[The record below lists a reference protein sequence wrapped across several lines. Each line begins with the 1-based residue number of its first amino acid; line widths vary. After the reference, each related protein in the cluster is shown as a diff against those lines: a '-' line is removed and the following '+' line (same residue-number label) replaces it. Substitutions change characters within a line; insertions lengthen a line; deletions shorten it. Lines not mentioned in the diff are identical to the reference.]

1 MSSYYFITEKLSR
14 ISSFLRKGFEPE
26 KEEKIEYK
34 RISISKIKELD
45 VETIEYLLSEGNRYI
60 DNQNQ
65 TGKEIRAKS
74 LALLGMLSTILIGLI
89 GFCILLVHQGE
100 WYTTLFYFVLYGIM
114 STGIVSF
121 RLFKGIVY
129 ERSYKISG
137 QEPNYILSD
146 VAFDFAKKQGDLH
159 KFLLAQQLNVI
170 SEKIEFNKRRNM
182 QLQASFKLNMK
193 LACFFI
199 CIAFILFLIYWITI

>member
-1 MSSYYFITEKLSR
+1 MGSYYFITEKLSK
-14 ISSFLRKGFEPE
+14 ICSFFGKGFEPE

-34 RISISKIKELD
+34 RISTSKIKELE
-45 VETIEYLLSEGNRYI
+45 VKSIEYLLSEGNRYI

-74 LALLGMLSTILIGLI
+74 LALLGILSTILIGLI
-89 GFCILLVHQGE
+89 GFCIMLVHQGK
-100 WYTTLFYFVLYGIM
+100 WLTTLFYFVLYGIM

-137 QEPNYILSD
+137 QEPSYILSD

-182 QLQASFKLNMK
+182 QLQASFKSNMK

>member
-1 MSSYYFITEKLSR
+1 
-14 ISSFLRKGFEPE
+14 
-26 KEEKIEYK
+26 
-34 RISISKIKELD
+34 
-45 VETIEYLLSEGNRYI
+45 
-60 DNQNQ
+60 
-65 TGKEIRAKS
+65 
-74 LALLGMLSTILIGLI
+74 
-89 GFCILLVHQGE
+89 
-100 WYTTLFYFVLYGIM
+100 M